1 MNYAAG
7 MRVLLVLAVLAAPAI
22 GHADSFVEAVGGLS
36 SPLGDDA
43 WTKYADTSPKL
54 AVRAGAVSGDVGGLV
69 SADWTPVQ
77 LDSNGSLAGALDTT
91 GHEFRILA
99 NVVLQHR
106 LAPKVSISARGGAG
120 IDIAYG
126 SYSVALGNST
136 TSHSNT
142 DLGVAFELGGG
153 VWFDLSSSVQL
164 GGELALPISHH
175 STQAQNLGDI
185 AFDYTSYNIDLLFGV
200 RLFSR

>member
-1 MNYAAG
+1 
-7 MRVLLVLAVLAAPAI
+7 MRVIVLLAVLAITATSR
-22 GHADSFVEAVGGLS
+22 ADSFVEAVGGLS
-36 SPLGDDA
+36 IPVGDNT
-43 WTKYADTSPKL
+43 WTNYADGSPKL
-54 AVRAGAVSGDVGGLV
+54 AVRAGAIHGDVGGMLE
-69 SADWTPVQ
+69 ADWTPVQ
-77 LDSNGSLAGALDTT
+77 LDSNGAFAGALDTT

-99 NVVLQHR
+99 DVAFQRR

-126 SYSVALGNST
+126 SYTIAN

-142 DLGVAFELGGG
+142 DLGFAFEVGGG
-153 VWFDLSSSVQL
+153 VWFDVASDVQL
-164 GGELALPISHH
+164 GAELGVPISHH
-175 STQAQNLGDI
+175 STPAKNLGDI